1 MKLRRMTAAVL
12 AAVMCLGGTAQ
23 AAGSADGRL
32 TQVTQKVK
40 ATLSV
45 PDSFTQF
52 YGEPRETYLGTF
64 WELNWTGEEDD
75 GTLSVTATGD
85 GKILSMYRSGG
96 APAVRSSRFDPHFP
110 ALDRAQ
116 AREKAQAFLNKV
128 LTPGETV
135 NFSSDAAPLS
145 PSSESCSFY
154 GEIRLNGLPSPL
166 TFRVRVRLSDGA
178 VTSFSR
184 EDVSGYVGQ
193 VPEARSA
200 ISRADAAAKLKTVL
214 KLRLEYVRSGEKAVL
229 RYLPEP
235 RDDYY
240 VDAASG
246 ELVNLTELRRKLDQ
260 AAAGGS
266 NNAMDSAAPEAAPT
280 EKNEA
285 GAALTQ
291 EELAG
296 IAKLEGVLSAE
307 ALDQAARKWTQLGL
321 EGFER
326 SAANFTVDRESGA
339 VSVRLAYAK
348 KAQDKVF
355 RRYVTLDAKT
365 GELLEVYGYKPY
377 DPEAQASL
385 TQEAAQAG
393 AESFLRALWPEQ
405 FARTQLYHLD
415 PAEKGNAVFSF
426 QFAQKV
432 NGYFF
437 PENALSVRVDG
448 EDGTILSVS
457 RSFDE
462 KVVFDSADHLISPE
476 SAVTA
481 WAGGYPMELS
491 YLAVPVRLDLLGP
504 EAEPLLNAGMSY
516 FNALKP
522 GYGLSWGETGYSG
535 VDAKT
540 GALVEPEK
548 FSSGT
553 VTYSDIRGHWAEA
566 ALAQLAEYRVG
577 WMGGK
582 AEPDAPLTQLDL
594 LSLLASSNGYLFDPE
609 TEKAD
614 DLYQYAYRQGLLT
627 REERADEKRV
637 SRLEMVRLL
646 LDALGYRTAA
656 NLPGIYRCDFTDAG
670 ELSGSALGYAALAQ
684 GLGLISG
691 DGSGRF
697 APDSGTTRAE
707 AAVMLWRYMK
717 R

>member
-1 MKLRRMTAAVL
+1 MKLRKRPAVLLAAVL
-12 AAVMCLGGTAQ
+12 CLGGTAQ
-23 AAGSADGRL
+23 AAGSADDRL
-32 TQVTQKVK
+32 TQVTRKVK

-64 WELNWTGEEDD
+64 WELNWTGEDD
-75 GTLSVTATGD
+75 ETLSVSATD
-85 GKILSMYRSGG
+85 GGKVLSMYRSGG
-96 APAVRSSRFDPHFP
+96 APAVRNIRFDPHFP
-110 ALDRAQ
+110 ALDRTQAQ
-116 AREKAQAFLNKV
+116 ERAQAFLNKV

-135 NFSSDAAPLS
+135 RFSPSAGPLS
-145 PSSESCSFY
+145 PSGDSCSFY
-154 GEIRLNGLPSPL
+154 GEILLNGLPSPL
-166 TFRVRVRLSDGA
+166 TFRVRVRLSDGT

-200 ISRADAAAKLKTVL
+200 ISQADAAAKLKTVL
-214 KLRLEYVRSGEKAVL
+214 KLRLEYVRDGEKAVL

-266 NNAMDSAAPEAAPT
+266 DSAMDSAAPSAAAA
-280 EKNEA
+280 EKNEE
-285 GAALTQ
+285 GQLTP

-296 IAKLEGVLSAE
+296 IAKLEGVLSTE
-307 ALDQAARKWTQLGL
+307 ALDRAARRWTQLGL

-339 VSVRLAYAK
+339 VCVRLAYAK
-348 KAQDKVF
+348 KAEDKVS

-365 GELLEVYGYKPY
+365 GDLLEVYGYKPY

-393 AESFLRALWPEQ
+393 AESFLRALWPGQ
-405 FARTQLYHLD
+405 FARTQLYHLES
-415 PAEKGNAVFSF
+415 AEKGNAVFSF

-462 KVVFDSADHLISPE
+462 KVAFDSADRLISPD

-504 EAEPLLNAGMSY
+504 AAEPLLNAGMSY

-522 GYGLSWGETGYSG
+522 GYGLGWGEAGYSG

-540 GALVEPEK
+540 GALVELETFSPETI
-548 FSSGT
+548 S
-553 VTYSDIRGHWAEA
+553 YSDIRGHWAEA
-566 ALAQLAEYRVG
+566 ALTQLAEYRVG

-582 AEPDAPLTQLDL
+582 ADPDAPLTQLDL
-594 LSLLASSNGYLFDPE
+594 LSLLASSSGYLFDPG
-609 TEKAD
+609 TGKAD
-614 DLYQYAYRQGLLT
+614 DLYQYAYRQGILT
-627 REERADEKRV
+627 REERADGKRV

-646 LDALGYRTAA
+646 LDYVGYRTAA
-656 NLPGIYRCDFTDAG
+656 SLEGIYRCGFTDAG

-684 GLGLISG
+684 GLGIISG

-697 APDSGTTRAE
+697 APNSGATRAD